1 MCQKLWYELN
11 PRVRCAFGNVFA
23 LLRVPSVTHV
33 GTPSA
38 ALKQLFLAPWT
49 TRRCPDGAKDLSWN
63 LKHVRCSM
71 RAMVSLTTSLSKAS
85 ICWKVKGIT
94 PSLHR
99 NQGLSKWPPPSTKP
113 RRNRKRKIMFW
124 SVLSFVRLNAS
135 QTLRSAFSQMLNYHW
150 VQTVDNKGMDGKMER
165 ASCVLYWFVLR
176 RRRRFPTTK
185 KAPIVWISPEDCL
198 QLEISTSWLQILTF
212 FLPQMSLCFA
222 GQARGAHALKQRCQA
237 VKSEATTTQK
247 AALQMSLENIHNL

>member
-1 MCQKLWYELN
+1 ML
-11 PRVRCAFGNVFA
+11 F
-23 LLRVPSVTHV
+23 VTHV

-113 RRNRKRKIMFW
+113 KWSRKSKIMFW
-124 SVLSFVRLNAS
+124 SVLSFARLNAS

-150 VQTVDNKGMDGKMER
+150 VQTVDNKGMDGKMEM

-176 RRRRFPTTK
+176 RRWRFPTTK
-185 KAPIVWISPEDCL
+185 KAPIV
-198 QLEISTSWLQILTF
+198 
-212 FLPQMSLCFA
+212 
-222 GQARGAHALKQRCQA
+222 
-237 VKSEATTTQK
+237 
-247 AALQMSLENIHNL
+247 